1 MPKRRRHTPEQI
13 MSKFLEAK
21 VKLSKRMALARTS
34 TAFTPR
40 AGPGGKPTT
49 KAGVV
54 AISTQG

>member
-1 MPKRRRHTPEQI
+1 

-21 VKLSKRMALARTS
+21 VKLSKKMALARTS

-40 AGPGGKPTT
+40 AGPGGRPTT